1 MPIKQTTP
9 QAAIKASLDAVLENA
24 RTEVLE
30 ELTAIGLEA
39 VNEAR
44 RYNGKAYEDQT
55 GNLRSST
62 GFVIVE
68 DGHVISLQGFEQVPA
83 RNDPKHEAGKGS
95 PTGRE
100 YAQNLAAEFP
110 DGITLIVVAGM
121 HYAAYVAAKGYNVLD
136 SSELYAKKAVRE
148 LIEELFR

>member
-9 QAAIKASLDAVLENA
+9 QAALKASLAEVLPNA
-24 RTEVLE
+24 RPVVRR

-68 DGHVISLQGFEQVPA
+68 DGRVISLQGFEQVPA
-83 RNDPKHEAGKGS
+83 RNDQKHEAGKGS

-148 LIEELFR
+148 LIEELFK